1 VTLGDGLLESGDI
14 EKLAFDPVIEV
25 VEGVLET
32 LTKLFKLLEEV
43 IGGIGKDKLLLAL
56 VRIKV

>member
-1 VTLGDGLLESGDI
+1 MTLGDVLLESGDI

>member
-1 VTLGDGLLESGDI
+1 MTLGDGLLESGDV
-14 EKLAFDPVIEV
+14 EKLPFDPVIEV

-43 IGGIGKDKLLLAL
+43 IGGISKDKLLLAL